1 MGKLADGFIARWNFS
16 SDIFYRYFADP
27 LFSVWLGWLPSYG
40 RGETVAFGWWTTGL
54 LTGDGL
60 KHIILPAVTLA
71 IFQIALVMR
80 LVRSEMLEVMRTDYI
95 RFARAR
101 GVPKRKIFFRHAL
114 KNTLLPVI
122 TITGLQIGGIIA
134 FSIVTETVFQWP
146 AWACCLYRRF
156 SLQTSRSWQ
165 PTSV

>member
-1 MGKLADGFIARWNFS
+1 MVDLFKEKCRRRSSLHFLCNGSYAHRNSVGSLCGSEEKFDLGKLADGFIARWNFS
-16 SDIFYRYFADP
+16 SDIFIGI
-27 LFSVWLGWLPSYG
+27 LLILVFSVWLGWLPSYG

-101 GVPKRKIFFRHAL
+101 GVPKRKIFLDMR
-114 KNTLLPVI
+114 
-122 TITGLQIGGIIA
+122 
-134 FSIVTETVFQWP
+134 
-146 AWACCLYRRF
+146 
-156 SLQTSRSWQ
+156 
-165 PTSV
+165 